1 MRRNHRQRLFILA
14 ACVLLATLGCMLFT
28 PPRGPLKF
36 APAVL
41 PEAQVGMPY
50 DARISISDNATP
62 AGAFSISEGTLPG
75 GVTLEKVEGEDAARI
90 SGTPQEA
97 GTFTF
102 RVFVWCYGT
111 NVSGQVGEKEYT
123 LTVRFPPAAA

>member
-1 MRRNHRQRLFILA
+1 MRSKRQLWFILLA
-14 ACVLLATLGCMLFT
+14 ASVLLFTLACMLFS

-36 APAVL
+36 DPAVL
-41 PEAQVGMPY
+41 PEAQVGVPY
-50 DARISISDNATP
+50 DAKISISDNATP

-75 GVTLEKVEGEDAARI
+75 GLTMEKVEGEDAVRI

-97 GTFTF
+97 GTFPF

-111 NVSGQVGEKEYT
+111 NVSGQVGEKGYT
-123 LTVRFPPAAA
+123 LTVK

>member
-1 MRRNHRQRLFILA
+1 MRSKRQLLFILLA
-14 ACVLLATLGCMLFT
+14 GSVLFSTLACMLFS

-36 APAVL
+36 DPAVL
-41 PEAQVGMPY
+41 PEAQVGVPY
-50 DARISISDNATP
+50 DTKISISDNATP

-75 GVTLEKVEGEDAARI
+75 GLTMEKVEGEDAARV

-97 GTFTF
+97 GTFPF
-102 RVFVWCYGT
+102 RLFVWCYGT

-123 LTVRFPPAAA
+123 LTVK

>member
-1 MRRNHRQRLFILA
+1 MKRRPRFLLTLLA
-14 ACVLLATLGCMLFT
+14 AGVLLSTLACMLFT

-36 APAVL
+36 EPAVL
-41 PEAQVGMPY
+41 PEASVGVSY
-50 DARISISDNATP
+50 DAKIAISDNATP
-62 AGAFSISEGTLPG
+62 AGAFSVSEGTLPG
-75 GVTLEKVEGEDAARI
+75 GLVLEKIEGEDAARI

-123 LTVRFPPAAA
+123 LTVR

>member
-1 MRRNHRQRLFILA
+1 MKGKRGLLPVVLMASLLMSTLA
-14 ACVLLATLGCMLFT
+14 CMLFT

-36 APAVL
+36 DPAVL
-41 PEAQVGMPY
+41 PDAQVGVPY
-50 DARISISDNATP
+50 EAKVSISDNATP
-62 AGAFSISEGTLPG
+62 AGDFSISDGTLPG
-75 GVTLEKVEGEDAARI
+75 GLTLEKVEGESAARI

-102 RVFVWCYGT
+102 KIFVWCYGT

-123 LTVRFPPAAA
+123 LTVQ

>member
-1 MRRNHRQRLFILA
+1 MRRNRLWWFALA

-36 APAVL
+36 DPAAL
-41 PEAQVGMPY
+41 PDAQVGVPY
-50 DARISISDNATP
+50 ETRISISDNATP

-75 GVTLEKVEGEDAARI
+75 GLTMEKVEGEDAARI
-90 SGTPQEA
+90 TGTPQEA

-111 NVSGQVGEKEYT
+111 NVSGQVGEKAYS
-123 LTVRFPPAAA
+123 LTVK